1 MRLRSLAFARDD
13 SAYKG
18 TRVVMAV
25 RSANRHHYPILQKPL
40 VIPNEAQRNEES
52 HGVEQIL
59 KKQIVIPNEAQR
71 NEESHGVEQIL
82 RKNKLAFRIDP
93 AE

>member
-1 MRLRSLAFARDD
+1 
-13 SAYKG
+13 
-18 TRVVMAV
+18 VEQ
-25 RSANRHHYPILQKPL
+25 ILKKQI